1 MKSEYLKMPKISKPL
16 TTTEVKSYKA
26 ESKMYKKPDGK
37 GLWLVVKPNGTKSWR
52 FDFRYGNKN
61 LSMSPDF
68 RIFFKQTP

>member
-1 MKSEYLKMPKISKPL
+1 MPKISKPL

-61 LSMSPDF
+61 LIDVTLLLAKKLAEKRF
-68 RIFFKQTP
+68 

>member
-1 MKSEYLKMPKISKPL
+1 MPKISKPL

-52 FDFRYGNKN
+52 YDFRYGDKN
-61 LSMSPDF
+61 LLTSS
-68 RIFFKQTP
+68 IFQTKKTKHLI